1 MTPAEISSA
10 GIYSIDELTDI
21 LGIAERHIAAE
32 LNHGALDGRKLG
44 KKWFVTGRSLLEYL
58 EPQKHPA
65 SIKLH
70 SERNEPP
77 ASQHQTES
85 RQSELLHP
93 EHSELQSERTES
105 PAAPPAP
112 PAADTDTERLQAVLA
127 AVAETES
134 NARAAERLNE
144 RGIATARGG
153 AWTSDAVR
161 KARITAE
168 KRGITVESN

>member
-1 MTPAEISSA
+1 MTPHEISSS

-21 LGIAERHIAAE
+21 LGIAERHIAVE
-32 LNHGALDGRKLG
+32 LNSGNLSGRKLG

-58 EPQKHPA
+58 EPQKHPEHTE
-65 SIKLH
+65 LH
-70 SERNEPP
+70 P
-77 ASQHQTES
+77 ASTEDTENTQATQPS
-85 RQSELLHP
+85 TLHP
-93 EHSELQSERTES
+93 EHTKSLFTES
-105 PAAPPAP
+105 QRNK
-112 PAADTDTERLQAVLA
+112 DIERLTAVLA

-161 KARITAE
+161 KARITA
-168 KRGITVESN
+168 KNRGLS